1 MTGKAGTYALAE
13 NYLRLKPDASVDV
26 LSVDETFRPGLMR
39 GQLGNFNY
47 EFLVSR
53 FDFTVDWPTWE
64 VYPNGDEI
72 VFLLSGA
79 AKLHLEN
86 PDGEASSLMIN
97 QPGDYIFLPR
107 GNWHT
112 VKISQ
117 PTSMLF
123 ITAGEGTENRP
134 L

>member
-64 VYPNGDEI
+64 VHPNGDENF
-72 VFLLSGA
+72 FLLSGA
-79 AKLHLEN
+79 AQLHLEN

-97 QPGDYIFLPR
+97 QPGDYVFLLR

-112 VKISQ
+112 AKISQ

>member
-1 MTGKAGTYALAE
+1 MTGTAGTYVLEE
-13 NYLRLKPDASVDV
+13 NHLRLKPDASVDV

-72 VFLLSGA
+72 VFLL
-79 AKLHLEN
+79 
-86 PDGEASSLMIN
+86 
-97 QPGDYIFLPR
+97 
-107 GNWHT
+107 
-112 VKISQ
+112 
-117 PTSMLF
+117 
-123 ITAGEGTENRP
+123 
-134 L
+134 